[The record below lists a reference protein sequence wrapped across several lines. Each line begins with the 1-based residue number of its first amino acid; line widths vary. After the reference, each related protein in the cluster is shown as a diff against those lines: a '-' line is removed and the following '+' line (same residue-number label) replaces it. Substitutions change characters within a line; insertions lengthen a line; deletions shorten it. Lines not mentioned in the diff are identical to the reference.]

1 MYFYLMNNKD
11 IINYH
16 YYIESGL
23 NLPFGAVVGA
33 IVGSVVGSIFVSGF
47 GQQHLLFLLQ
57 QENLSQHASV
67 PLGQGEPLL
76 MHLAPW
82 FSLTQILRMPV

>member
-33 IVGSVVGSIFVSGF
+33 IVGSIFVSGF

-82 FSLTQILRMPV
+82 FSLTQVLRMPV